1 MTDSYINQQD
11 KGWLTNLCL
20 STLSDLVESL
30 CVNPL
35 MTSLFFNVE
44 LGEFIGDVFVEL
56 AADEPLLS
64 LYSEIEFTI
73 GTEVDSS
80 IQINTFKF
88 RKLEVFV
95 HNLYN
100 NRPIVKS
107 AYQKINF
114 LISQPKHMLCV
125 LKRTISMR
133 RLF

>member
-11 KGWLTNLCL
+11 KDWLTNLCL

-44 LGEFIGDVFVEL
+44 LGEFIGEVFVEL

-64 LYSEIEFTI
+64 LYSEIELTI

-88 RKLEVFV
+88 RKLEAF
-95 HNLYN
+95 
-100 NRPIVKS
+100 
-107 AYQKINF
+107 
-114 LISQPKHMLCV
+114 ISKFPNTEH
-125 LKRTISMR
+125 
-133 RLF
+133 